1 MIVVIKL
8 LYIYIYIYIYVG
20 PLGPKVHYLSIYR
33 ACGPS
38 REQKSARGGEVFVR
52 GDCADK

>member
-8 LYIYIYIYIYVG
+8 LYIYIYIYVG
-20 PLGPKVHYLSIYR
+20 PLGPKVHYLSIYW